1 MRVCKILR
9 AEWQYQARVFRESL
23 YLKLHSTYRP
33 TTATQQFRF
42 FSSMANRTTEFVWQ
56 HTLPHLRA
64 MIPRRPATSGN
75 SIHTYGDVVLPEYA
89 RDVLGMGPKFAVPPR
104 SSAPELVTYVRQV
117 SRLANDAE
125 ADRCVSEGLDV
136 VAEYKSENLALSTK
150 NDIKREMASPNERAS
165 WTEEETFTLITLWE
179 ENFAGLRGQKRNGKI
194 YSAITEALARYGIVR
209 TRSQVHSKIENLRS
223 KYRPTCSCSQT
234 IKSIQVPSLT
244 QVLPMQTGLRQLNR
258 LRQLHLLCKALRN
271 PANLHQR
278 KVEQLWGSQLLSR
291 KGHEPATSRQ

>member
-1 MRVCKILR
+1 MYVTKAHGSKDDTLTEPFEEEIKSSFCIRQRLIPPDVRRIFGCLEPSPTHGMRVCKILR

-75 SIHTYGDVVLPEYA
+75 SIHTYGDVVLPEFA

-136 VAEYKSENLALSTK
+136 
-150 NDIKREMASPNERAS
+150 
-165 WTEEETFTLITLWE
+165 
-179 ENFAGLRGQKRNGKI
+179 
-194 YSAITEALARYGIVR
+194 
-209 TRSQVHSKIENLRS
+209 
-223 KYRPTCSCSQT
+223 
-234 IKSIQVPSLT
+234 
-244 QVLPMQTGLRQLNR
+244 
-258 LRQLHLLCKALRN
+258 
-271 PANLHQR
+271 
-278 KVEQLWGSQLLSR
+278 
-291 KGHEPATSRQ
+291 